1 MPRRPYRPLRGIR
14 VLSFEIAFSLPSG
27 TRTLAELGA
36 EVVRVAG
43 PARPAGTYIAVI
55 DGVFLSK
62 PCVGINLRNEEG
74 RAIARDL
81 VAQADIVCH
90 NFTPNVMA
98 GFGLSPEDLLAIKPD
113 LIVLQL
119 TGYGTPGPWAAYP
132 AYGPSTEAAG
142 GLNSLMGNESD
153 EPVRIGSGVFAD
165 QLSGRFATLAIL
177 AALERRQRTGK
188 GEVIDLSM
196 TESITTLLGGAIAG
210 AHLNGRAPE
219 RPGNR
224 DACFAP
230 QGVYPCRG
238 DDQWIAISVEDD
250 AQWAALA
257 QLSGLEDFTGPELKT
272 AEGRRRE
279 PDDIDATLAAWTTQ
293 FDKDA
298 LTSTLQT
305 KGIAAG
311 PVRRPE
317 DSHFDQHLAARGAF
331 QRVEHEA
338 PIIGYM
344 AHPHLANPWIA
355 DGFERAKLSDFR
367 FTGADNRRVLK
378 RWLGT
383 PVAEVRR
390 LAKEGALLDV
400 GELLVGDRNPPPG
413 TKVDADAGERLGLA
427 RDTRS

>member
-1 MPRRPYRPLRGIR
+1 MPRRPYQPLRGIR

-62 PCVGINLRNEEG
+62 PCVGINLRHEDG
-74 RAIARDL
+74 RAIARQL
-81 VAQADIVCH
+81 VAKADIVCQ

-98 GFGLSPEDLLAIKPD
+98 GFGLSPADLLAIKPD

-119 TGYGTPGPWAAYP
+119 TGYGTPGPWAGYP

-142 GLNSLMGNESD
+142 GLNALMGDETD

-165 QLSGRFATLAIL
+165 ELSGRFATLAIM
-177 AALERRQRTGK
+177 AALERRQRTGE

-210 AHLNGRAPE
+210 AHLSGVVPARA
-219 RPGNR
+219 GNR
-224 DACFAP
+224 DAEFAP
-230 QGVYPCRG
+230 QGVYPCQG
-238 DDQWIAISVEDD
+238 DDQWIAISVKDD

-257 QLSGLEDFTGPELKT
+257 EVIASSELLAEDLRT
-272 AEGRRRE
+272 AEGRQKAH
-279 PDDIDATLAAWTTQ
+279 DAIDASLAEWTSRFEKDQLAAR
-293 FDKDA
+293 
-298 LTSTLQT
+298 LQAT
-305 KGIAAG
+305 GVAAG

-317 DSHFDQHLAARGAF
+317 DSHFDDHLAARDAF

-338 PIIGYM
+338 PVIGYT
-344 AHPHLANPWIA
+344 AHPHLPNPWIA
-355 DGFERAKLSDFR
+355 DGFDRARLDEFR
-367 FTGADNRRVLK
+367 YTGADNQRVLK
-378 RWLGT
+378 RWLGMSA
-383 PVAEVRR
+383 AEVRG
-390 LAKEGALLDV
+390 LTTDGALLDV
-400 GELLVGDRNPPPG
+400 GELVVGDRHALPG
-413 TKVDADAGERLGLA
+413 ATVDSDAGERLGLPKA
-427 RDTRS
+427 AAQ

>member
-62 PCVGINLRNEEG
+62 PCVGINLRHEEG

-81 VAQADIVCH
+81 VAQADIVCQ

-98 GFGLSPEDLLAIKPD
+98 GFGLSPEDLLAVKPE

-119 TGYGTPGPWAAYP
+119 TGYGSPGPWADYP
-132 AYGPSTEAAG
+132 AYGPSTEATG
-142 GLNSLMGNESD
+142 GLNALMGDETD
-153 EPVRIGSGVFAD
+153 EPVRVGSGVFAD

-210 AHLNGRAPE
+210 AHLSAT
-219 RPGNR
+219 RPARLGNR
-224 DACFAP
+224 DAAFAP
-230 QGVYPCRG
+230 QGVYPCGG
-238 DDQWIAISVEDD
+238 DDQWIAISVKDD
-250 AQWAALA
+250 AQWTALVQFSGIGQFAA
-257 QLSGLEDFTGPELKT
+257 SELKT

-279 PDDIDATLAAWTTQ
+279 HDDIDATLAAWTCR

-298 LTSTLQT
+298 LAAKLQAQ
-305 KGIAAG
+305 GIAAG

-317 DSHFDQHLAARGAF
+317 DSHFDEHLAARGAF
-331 QRVEHEA
+331 QRVEHEV
-338 PIIGYM
+338 PVISYT

-378 RWLGT
+378 RWLGM
-383 PVAEVRR
+383 PAADVRR

-400 GELLVGDRNPPPG
+400 GELLVGDRNPPAG
-413 TKVDADAGERLGLA
+413 TKVDADAGERLGLP
-427 RDTRS
+427 RGTQS